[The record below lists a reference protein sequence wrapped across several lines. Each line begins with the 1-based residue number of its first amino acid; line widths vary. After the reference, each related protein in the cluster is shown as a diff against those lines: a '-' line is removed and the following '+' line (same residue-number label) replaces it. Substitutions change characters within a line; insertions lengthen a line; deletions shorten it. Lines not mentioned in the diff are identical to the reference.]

1 MPNSVVTVM
10 CDADLGAAWNHR
22 SRTAYF
28 GFLYGNL
35 VGSRSRLQPAVS
47 LSTAEAEFMALA
59 EASRFALWLKR
70 LLIDFG
76 LEVMA
81 TAPAL
86 VLGDNKSAQKI
97 AKSPMQQ
104 KNSRHINRRLFW
116 IKEKILDGTIMVQFV
131 PTNSNISDIGTK
143 GLAKAKFIPFRD
155 FLFNGFAQAWQTTPG
170 FVFDAKM
177 TTVANYLA
185 EFLFTWMECDETALD
200 ATIYLTM
207 PLTAVNHHWH
217 RYLDATVPKSRH
229 TQYPRR
235 VATAEDAALIA
246 AVSDVVYS
254 SKSRI

>member
-1 MPNSVVTVM
+1 
-10 CDADLGAAWNHR
+10 
-22 SRTAYF
+22 
-28 GFLYGNL
+28 
-35 VGSRSRLQPAVS
+35 
-47 LSTAEAEFMALA
+47 MALA

-131 PTNSNISDIGTK
+131 PTDSNISDIGTK
-143 GLAKAKFIPFRD
+143 GLARAKFIPFRD
-155 FLFNGFAQAWQTTPG
+155 FLFNGFCRAWQTTPE
-170 FVFDAKM
+170 FEYNAKM
-177 TTVANYLA
+177 TTVANYLV
-185 EFLFTWMECDETALD
+185 EFLSTWMKCEGTAFD
-200 ATIYLTM
+200 ATIYLTL

-217 RYLDATVPKSRH
+217 RYLDATVPKARH
-229 TQYPRR
+229 TQYLRR

-246 AVSDVVYS
+246 AVSNTIYS
-254 SKSRI
+254 TKSRI